1 LSLKNHKSGNKL
13 ECFNTSQEIYFLGTA
28 SMEPLPNRTVSSILL
43 SQYTEKLNIMF
54 DCGDE
59 GTYF

>member
-1 LSLKNHKSGNKL
+1 
-13 ECFNTSQEIYFLGTA
+13 
-28 SMEPLPNRTVSSILL
+28 MEPLPNRTVSSILL